1 MTMKMQKMI
10 FDKYDAQSCVE
21 DGFIIQ
27 IAVFSAFLYTKII
40 FSIVSES
47 TEVVINVIILMK
59 CV

>member
-1 MTMKMQKMI
+1 MTVKMPKMI
-10 FDKYDAQSCVE
+10 FDKYDAQSCVG

-27 IAVFSAFLYTKII
+27 IAVFSAFLYTKIN

-47 TEVVINVIILMK
+47 TEVVIKVIILMK